1 MEEYTMKK
9 MTKKILAGVLAGVLA
24 LSLCGCADN
33 GYIMKVDGM
42 DIRNGVYLYYQQDAY
57 ATANDK
63 LNEIYNASSSSG
75 SSSSSSSSSSSAASS
90 SSMDFFTQSIE
101 NKSSSDWVKNE
112 TLRLIK
118 QFVGVQRM
126 AAEKGVT
133 LDDDDRNEINDVIKE
148 MWDTENYLYQI
159 YYGFNTLGEYYEQRG
174 ISRDTM
180 KLLYEVNSLKS
191 KLFMQMYGKD
201 GEKAVADKD
210 IVDYIK
216 ETYASAQIISI
227 PYNDKNGNV
236 STDTDRIDELK
247 AKAQSYADELNGG
260 KSFVD
265 VQYEC
270 ELYFKKEMAEAN
282 ATDEYNKSPVEGKT
296 LEEYVKEKV
305 DEVEVEKLEDED
317 TYSVFQKEN
326 DSSSI
331 DESLLSYITTSTV
344 YDKAVTFPSTDDA
357 CVYVVVL
364 KDISKN
370 THWQEDN
377 NEAVLSEMKGEEFD
391 SYLDTYAQNYSI
403 EKNAYLVDT
412 KYSPEKL
419 FKQG

>member
-1 MEEYTMKK
+1 MKK
-9 MTKKILAGVLAGVLA
+9 MTKKILAGVLAGALA

-42 DIRNGVYLYYQQDAY
+42 DIKNGVYLYYQQDAY
-57 ATANDK
+57 QTANQK

-75 SSSSSSSSSSSAASS
+75 SSSSSSSSSSSAATSS
-90 SSMDFFTQSIE
+90 SSLDFFTQSIE
-101 NKSSSDWVKNE
+101 NKSSSDWVKSE
-112 TLRLIK
+112 TLRLIR

-133 LDDDDRNEINDVIKE
+133 LDDDDINEINDVIKE
-148 MWDTENYLYQI
+148 MWDTENYLYQL

-174 ISRDTM
+174 ISRETM

-210 IVDYIK
+210 ILDYIK
-216 ETYASAQIISI
+216 ENYASAQIISI
-227 PYNDKNGNV
+227 PYNEKNGDV
-236 STDTDRIDELK
+236 TTDTARIDELK
-247 AKAQSYADELNGG
+247 SIAQSYADELNDG
-260 KSFVD
+260 KSFID

-270 ELYFKKEMAEAN
+270 ELFFKQEMAEAE
-282 ATDEYNKSPVEGKT
+282 ATEEYNKSPVEGKT

-317 TYSVFQKEN
+317 TYSVFQKEG

-344 YDKAVTFPSTDDA
+344 YDKAVTFPSSDDG

-364 KDISKN
+364 RDITKN
-370 THWQEDN
+370 THWQEEN
-377 NEAVLSEMKGEEFD
+377 NESVLTEMKGDEFND
-391 SYLDTYAQNYSI
+391 YLDVYAQNYSI

-419 FKQG
+419 FKQN